1 MNDNGEE
8 NHLVAERW
16 VRVFG
21 TCSSEGIWDKDGCEV
36 GVEDLPVTKELQQQ
50 ILDWQ
55 LEYERLW
62 DLYQE
67 VEIKDWPATN
77 WHAFSFQ
84 GLELAKAVKAQL
96 PDWTVMYF
104 DEEKYAESEVDYR
117 RKTMPRS
124 YYDFEIKL

>member
-104 DEEKYAESEVDYR
+104 DEEKYAESEVDYP
-117 RKTMPRS
+117 RKPKLRS